1 VGKQEGTLHCVTHLP
16 DDHLKAD
23 SEGLV
28 VPRVYRVMHSSKALL
43 STCQLSGALASSNKS
58 TEFSHRFF
66 HRDSKNGWLMGRLR
80 WKCTLRRIVRA
91 ALGIAVVLAIAGCSD
106 GQIVQSRVVAG
117 ADPPDPGPY
126 RIGKGDSLDI
136 LVWGRE
142 QLSGRLHVGSDG
154 TITIPL
160 VGQTEAAGLT
170 TTDLQ
175 KTLTRKL
182 SRFINDP
189 DVTVRVAVPSSEVFY
204 VLGEVKRAGK
214 YQLAP
219 GEVLSQAL
227 AEAGGPTEFANL
239 RKVKIIRYAG
249 EKSTELTV
257 NYNALAADGALT
269 ADVPISRGD
278 TIVVP

>member
-1 VGKQEGTLHCVTHLP
+1 M
-16 DDHLKAD
+16 
-23 SEGLV
+23 
-28 VPRVYRVMHSSKALL
+28 PRSITVLSPCRPFGSWTWSSK
-43 STCQLSGALASSNKS
+43 SGAFSDKL
-58 TEFSHRFF
+58 SHRE
-66 HRDSKNGWLMGRLR
+66 SANGWLTGELIP
-80 WKCTLRRIVRA
+80 RRPFRTIVTA
-91 ALGIAVVLAIAGCSD
+91 VFGVAVVLTVAGCFD
-106 GQIVQSRVVAG
+106 GKIVQTRVVTG
-117 ADPPDPGPY
+117 ADPPDPAPY
-126 RIGKGDSLDI
+126 RIGKGDSLDV

-142 QLSGRLHVGSDG
+142 QLSGRLHVEDDG
-154 TITIPL
+154 TITMPL
-160 VGQTEAAGLT
+160 IGKTEAAGLT

-175 KTLTRKL
+175 NTLTRKL

-189 DVTVRVAVPSSEVFY
+189 NVTVRVAIPSSEVFY

-239 RKVKIIRYAG
+239 RKVKIIRYTA
-249 EKSTELTV
+249 ENSTELTV
-257 NYNALAADGALT
+257 NYRALASDGDLR